1 MIITLLIRLLQMLV
15 LIAFQVLVLNHI
27 HFLGYATPLVYVAF
41 LLYFPL
47 NANRIG
53 TLFWSFV
60 IGIILDA
67 FSNTPGLTAA
77 SMVLAGF
84 VQPNLLHAMAPKDA
98 VEDMVP
104 TYRSMGKWNHVRYI
118 MLIMLIQEVC
128 YFLLESFSFYN
139 YRDLLLTF
147 AGSYAITLVIVL
159 TLESFRGRKT

>member
-1 MIITLLIRLLQMLV
+1 MRLFQMLA
-15 LIAFQVLVLNHI
+15 LIAVQVLVLNHV

-47 NANRIG
+47 NANRVG
-53 TLFWSFV
+53 TLMWSFFM
-60 IGIILDA
+60 GLILDA

-84 VQPNLLHAMAPKDA
+84 IQPVLLHVMAPKDA
-98 VEDMVP
+98 VESLVP
-104 TYRSMGKWNHVRYI
+104 TYQSMGKWNHIRYI
-118 MLIMLIQEVC
+118 MLIMLVQQLC

-139 YRDLLLTF
+139 LHELLLTF

-159 TLESFRGRKT
+159 MLETFRGRKT